1 MKLKIPFR
9 SEPRPALKGPE
20 DRMTL
25 RDHLAELR
33 VRIVRSMLAI
43 VLGVI
48 IMMAFYDP
56 ILRFIKQPYTDLC
69 QRKPAGFCTADLF
82 ALGPLDGFSTRI
94 SISLYGGIVLA
105 FPVILWQ
112 VWRFV
117 VPGLHTKEK
126 KYAIPFIGST
136 ITLFLFGGVIAYWT
150 LGLALEFL
158 ISWSGS
164 DVQQVFPVDKYV
176 SLVGL
181 MVAAYGVGFEFPV
194 LLVFLQLVGVIS
206 PQTLLKQWRYAV
218 MAIFFLAAVIT
229 PSGDPISM
237 LALAIPMTLFYLIA
251 IVIGIVIQR
260 RKRKRESEGGD
271 DDDDDDREA
280 MAGASA

>member
-1 MKLKIPFR
+1 MKIPFR
-9 SEPRPALKGPE
+9 GSARPALKGPE

-48 IMMAFYDP
+48 VMMAFYDP

-69 QRKPAGFCTADLF
+69 QRKPEGFCSPNLF
-82 ALGPLDGFSTRI
+82 ALGPLDGFATRI

-117 VPGLHTKEK
+117 VPGLHAKEK
-126 KYAIPFIGST
+126 KYALPFIGST
-136 ITLFLFGGVIAYWT
+136 IALFAFGGFIAYWT
-150 LGLALEFL
+150 LGYALEFL

-164 DVQQVFPVDKYV
+164 GVQQVFPVDKYV

-206 PQTLLKQWRYAV
+206 PQSLMKQWRYAILV
-218 MAIFFLAAVIT
+218 IFVIAAVIT

-237 LALAIPMTLFYLIA
+237 LALAIPMSIFYLFSIL
-251 IVIGIVIQR
+251 IGLFLQR
-260 RKRKRESEGGD
+260 RKRARGD
-271 DDDDDDREA
+271 RDEDDEDA